1 MEYLK
6 KLLIA
11 SCLLGFSLNTYAALP
26 TLQVHGVDSVAYDI
40 TNDEDTWLLSEL
52 TGSLE
57 LIGTFGPNIVSI
69 ENAYL
74 VLTTA
79 DSAINPF
86 GAEYTQFDDSD
97 AFAES
102 LESGLLFNNH
112 APFGSSADEIET
124 YAYDLSQL
132 SSSGSFSR
140 LGPTKDCDADIAGT
154 TTCEDKPNSEGEI
167 KMFDYDFSGLSLD
180 WVHFDMVALV
190 TDDTGRRG
198 WVSSWDINPGSHD
211 TTWTSVPETNSLF
224 LLMVGLLGLMSF
236 KRKTS

>member
-6 KLLIA
+6 RLLVA
-11 SCLLGFSLNTYAALP
+11 SCLLGFSLNAYSALP
-26 TLQVHGVDSVAYDI
+26 TLQVHGVDSIAYDI
-40 TNDEDTWLLSEL
+40 STDEDTWLLTDL

-69 ENAYL
+69 DNAYL
-74 VLTTA
+74 VLTTS

-86 GAEYTQFDDSD
+86 GADYTQFDDSD

-102 LESGLLFNNH
+102 LETGLTFNNH
-112 APFGSSADEIET
+112 SPFGSGASQVET

-132 SSSGSFSR
+132 SSGGSFAR
-140 LGPTKDCDADIAGT
+140 LGPTKDCNADIAGT
-154 TTCEDKPNSEGEI
+154 TLCEDKPNSEGEI

-190 TDDTGRRG
+190 TDDLGRRG

-211 TTWTSVPETNSLF
+211 TTWRSVPESTSLL
-224 LLMVGLLGLMSF
+224 LLMVGLLGLVAV
-236 KRKTS
+236 KRKA